1 MFIIAN
7 FLKALASVVDIFFTV
22 WIFLFIG
29 RAITSFVSA
38 DPYNPIVRVLNDT
51 TEPLVRPIRNLLPVK
66 MRYFPIDISFL
77 LAFMLLVF
85 VKEFTVAT
93 LISSAQYFHSF

>member
-1 MFIIAN
+1 MFIVAN

-38 DPYNPIVRVLNDT
+38 DPYNPIVRILHDT
-51 TEPLVRPIRNLLPVK
+51 TEPLVRPIRNLLPSRIK
-66 MRYFPIDISFL
+66 YFPLDISFL

-85 VKEFTVAT
+85 LKEFTVAT
-93 LISSAQYFHSF
+93 LVSSARYFSGF